1 MRRPPPACSLGQPA
15 LGATGM
21 QLDLPERGDDAADDL
36 QGQRK
41 EVVDAFVVDLEVGA
55 AEEVFVRGGSS
66 CRRRRFS

>member
-1 MRRPPPACSLGQPA
+1 
-15 LGATGM
+15 M
-21 QLDLPERGDDAADDL
+21 QLDLPKPGDDAADDL